1 MHFSYINLLVFIF
14 SDEETSK
21 TDKQPGNTPHSSF
34 TLPILLPKLFRSC
47 ISKSTDDTIVD
58 TKELYANP
66 LKKYAPVSVPG
77 WEVNIIYTKNV
88 KKVPRRSNSAGDM
101 ESLIDGLDCDSEE
114 LVKDKKTGV
123 VKKIILKPIRALISL
138 VRKVRGAR
146 RLSVIKGTC

>member
-1 MHFSYINLLVFIF
+1 MLLSYINLLVFIF
-14 SDEETSK
+14 SDKETSK
-21 TDKQPGNTPHSSF
+21 TDKSPGNAPHSSF
-34 TLPILLPKLFRSC
+34 NLPTLLPKLFRSC
-47 ISKSTDDTIVD
+47 ISKSTDDTIIN

-88 KKVPRRSNSAGDM
+88 KKVPRRSYSAGDM

-114 LVKDKKTGV
+114 LMKDNKAGV

-138 VRKVRGAR
+138 VRKARGAK
-146 RLSVIKGTC
+146 RLSVIKGKC